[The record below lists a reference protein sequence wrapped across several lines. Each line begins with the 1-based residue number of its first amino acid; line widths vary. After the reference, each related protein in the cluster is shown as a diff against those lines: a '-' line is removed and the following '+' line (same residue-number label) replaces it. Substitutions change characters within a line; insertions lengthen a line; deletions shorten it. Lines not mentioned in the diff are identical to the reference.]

1 MEILKDYSIEDDIIV
16 IKKKKKRHEIHAA
29 TISSY
34 WRKLCPE
41 VVHDFIEFTTE
52 LIKEIMKETVD
63 VAERWGVKG
72 FKI

>member
-1 MEILKDYSIEDDIIV
+1 MKSY
-16 IKKKKKRHEIHAA
+16 AA